1 MLNLH
6 LNFNESKPVYAY
18 KCYKKECHSNV
29 FKYFND
35 HCPINYIFEW
45 SF

>member
-1 MLNLH
+1 MLNSC

-18 KCYKKECHSNV
+18 VIKKSHSNV
-29 FKYFND
+29 FKFFNG